1 LSDILETT
9 HLLLRPHT
17 PQQIL
22 ALRED
27 PDRFETLAGLPAA
40 PGLRDFFLSD
50 DVSGQW
56 IAMLRSATEA
66 DPWTLGF
73 AVIDRERRLVV
84 GSAGFK
90 GRADVEGVVEV
101 AYGIVP
107 SFQGRGYATEAT
119 HALMNFAREDSAVRR
134 FRAHTMPNPNAS
146 TRVLTKCGFEFLGD
160 VVDPEDG
167 PVWRWDRTI

>member
-1 LSDILETT
+1 MIETA

-27 PDRFETLAGLPAA
+27 PDRFAALAGFPAA
-40 PGLRDFFLSD
+40 PGLRELFVSD
-50 DVSGQW
+50 AVSGQW
-56 IAMLRSATEA
+56 IGMLRSLTKA
-66 DPWTLGF
+66 DPWILGF
-73 AVIDRERRLVV
+73 AVIDRETQAVV

-90 GRADVEGVVEV
+90 GPPDPDGIVEV
-101 AYGIVP
+101 SYGIVP

-119 HALMNFAREDSAVRR
+119 QALMDFARGNSTVRR
-134 FRAHTMPNPNAS
+134 FRAHTMPTLNPS
-146 TRVLTKCGFEFLGD
+146 TRVLAKCGFALVGD

-167 PVWRWDRTI
+167 PVWRWERTI